1 MASLL
6 VPSVLSCVSQVR
18 NNISSGCNSQHF
30 LSTET
35 ASIYQYKI
43 KVIFLKSISL
53 VFNQFFDVIF
63 FVNNENIERAARW
76 FTSVS
81 GI

>member
-6 VPSVLSCVSQVR
+6 VHSALSCVSQVQ
-18 NNISSGCNSQHF
+18 NNIPSGYNSQHF
-30 LSTET
+30 LSTKT

-63 FVNNENIERAARW
+63 FVNNENIERAA
-76 FTSVS
+76 
-81 GI
+81 